1 MGDFT
6 PSTPIPLQIRKIIF
20 ENFNDAE
27 TRFNNDQIFEII
39 QKNGDIDK
47 TWTIDDMEPFFNEIC
62 DKKLV
67 RNIAQNF
74 TTIWFK
80 LFAPMEKLHCN
91 TCNNDIFLGS
101 EEERK
106 CPNPSCNAAI

>member
-20 ENFNDAE
+20 ENFNDTE
-27 TRFNNDQIFEII
+27 LRFNNDQIFEII
-39 QKNGDIDK
+39 QKNGDIDES
-47 TWTIDDMEPFFNEIC
+47 WTIDDMEPYFNEIC
-62 DKKLV
+62 DKELV

-80 LFAPMEKLHCN
+80 LFSPMEKLHCN
-91 TCNNDIFLGS
+91 TCNNDIFLG
-101 EEERK
+101 EAEERK
-106 CPNPSCNAAI
+106 CPNPSCNASI

>member
-1 MGDFT
+1 MGTFT
-6 PSTPIPLQIRKIIF
+6 PSTPIQLQIRKIIF
-20 ENFNDAE
+20 ENFNDPDL
-27 TRFNNDQIFEII
+27 RFNNDQIFEII
-39 QKNGDIDK
+39 QKNNDVDK
-47 TWTIDDMEPFFNEIC
+47 SWTIDDMEPFFNEIC
-62 DKKLV
+62 DKELV

-80 LFAPMEKLHCN
+80 LFSTIEKLHCN